1 MLNSIKSKKVRS
13 SRIAGLAG
21 KRKSPSGYNSVLRA
35 IVFSFVCGVAISG
48 LLLCLFAA
56 LLAHTSLPLAFVRPM
71 ACAAAAVGV
80 AVSGLLLAR
89 QMKKGLLLC
98 GLSCGLF
105 YAVCQLT
112 AAWLVQGTFPQ
123 GSDLVLTFALL
134 LSGVFGGAL
143 AAVWSTN

>member
-1 MLNSIKSKKVRS
+1 MLNSIKSKKGCS
-13 SRIAGLAG
+13 SRLVGSAG
-21 KRKSPSGYNSVLRA
+21 KRNPPGRYDPILRA
-35 IVFSFVCGVAISG
+35 MMISFVCGVALSG

-56 LLAHTSLPLAFVRPM
+56 LLAHTSLPLTLVRPM

-80 AVSGLLLAR
+80 AVSGLLLAK

-105 YAVCQLT
+105 YAVCQLA
-112 AAWLVQGTFPQ
+112 AAWLMRGALPQ